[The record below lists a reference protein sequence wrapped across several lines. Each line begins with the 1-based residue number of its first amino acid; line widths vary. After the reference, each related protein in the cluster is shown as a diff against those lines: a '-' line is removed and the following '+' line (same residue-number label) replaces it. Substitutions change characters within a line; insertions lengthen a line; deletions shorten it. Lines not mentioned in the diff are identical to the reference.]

1 MIILRN
7 KVPKTIM
14 AKSGKSPVQYA
25 NLDLPALL
33 PDQKTILENSEA
45 AGHYL
50 ETELITNEVGT
61 GRTWVRA

>member
-1 MIILRN
+1 
-7 KVPKTIM
+7 M